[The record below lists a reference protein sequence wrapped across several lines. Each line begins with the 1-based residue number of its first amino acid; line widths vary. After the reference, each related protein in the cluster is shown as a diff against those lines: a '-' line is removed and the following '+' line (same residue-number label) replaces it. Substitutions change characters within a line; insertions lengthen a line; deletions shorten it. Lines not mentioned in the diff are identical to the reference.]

1 MHANIGVALKP
12 NFIPG
17 CRVMYLFKYAFSSFT
32 LRILNLHNESPKIFA
47 IYMFG
52 LKYDLNSFCY
62 VKAVQDV
69 ISSKPIRL

>member
-32 LRILNLHNESPKIFA
+32 FRILNLHNKSPKIFT
-47 IYMFG
+47 IY
-52 LKYDLNSFCY
+52 
-62 VKAVQDV
+62 
-69 ISSKPIRL
+69 ISLV

>member
-17 CRVMYLFKYAFSSFT
+17 CRVMYLSKYEFSSFT
-32 LRILNLHNESPKIFA
+32 LRILNLHNKSPKIFA
-47 IYMFG
+47 IHMFG
-52 LKYDLNSFCY
+52 LKCLNPICY

-69 ISSKPIRL
+69 ISSKPNRV